1 MFNAHIAEEGHTM
14 ERDIFERK
22 KQEILEVLRTIR
34 KPGRFA
40 FQRTTSIGPLGLRL
54 QYEKLLVQ

>member
-1 MFNAHIAEEGHTM
+1 LNSNIQLIAEGHM

-22 KQEILEVLRTIR
+22 KTRNLEVLRTIR

-40 FQRTTSIGPLGLRL
+40 FQRTTSIGYLG
-54 QYEKLLVQ
+54 